1 MTTYLID
8 ADIVAFKAATATEQA
23 VDWGDGMWTLH
34 GYLSD
39 AEAYI
44 ENFFTELQQN
54 LGKGDLRLYLSDSK
68 NWRRDILPTY
78 KANRDGT
85 RKPLMLPVICEW
97 MQTRYLARSMAGL
110 EADDMLGIKATRDT
124 DCIIVSED
132 KDLKTI
138 PAKVFNP
145 AKDTEPHDIS
155 KQEADYN
162 FMFQT
167 LTGDKTDNYS
177 GCPSVGPKT
186 AEKILS
192 GAETLKDMWA
202 AVIEAYAKQN
212 LSTEVALQ
220 QAQVARICRASD
232 FNFKT
237 KKVIP
242 WTPPK

>member
-1 MTTYLID
+1 MTTFLID

-23 VDWGDGMWTLH
+23 VDWGNGLWTLH

-44 ENFFTELQQN
+44 ENYFTDLQDK
-54 LGKGDLRLYLSDSK
+54 LGRGDLCLYLSDRQ

-78 KANRDGT
+78 KANREGT

-97 MQTRYLARSMAGL
+97 MQTRYLARSMPEL
-110 EADDMLGIKATRDT
+110 EADDMLGIKATRDK

-145 AKDTEPHDIS
+145 TKDTEPHDIS
-155 KQEADYN
+155 EHEADYN

-192 GAETLKDMWA
+192 GASTIKDMWA
-202 AVIEAYAKQN
+202 AVTKAYAKQN